1 MGSLPRGD
9 CRSNYE
15 NGQEVGRMRE
25 TEEGLT
31 IRAFSLSPSK
41 GQPDSNIRKVV
52 NLRHRI
58 TLRRGG
64 LTGVYSLPEEHRPQ
78 GCFGVRFLVGQ

>member
-58 TLRRGG
+58 TLRVRHE
-64 LTGVYSLPEEHRPQ
+64 LFSPAQRPSNYTVSWSL
-78 GCFGVRFLVGQ
+78 L